1 VTAGKTLY
9 GECGGG
15 EYLSTSS
22 AAYTISGSAGTVTVV
37 NSCSNIISTGTNT
50 SNSCSITGVTAGDLI
65 VLCGIADSG
74 VSNSSLPMSD
84 GTTSFTL
91 TALQQSY
98 NSGSPDSKYQ
108 DEQCG
113 YLLSANPGNKTYTM
127 TFADTVNNNYTSMFA
142 VQLHSTVGTWHFDT
156 SAGSS
161 AAISANSSLNTGN
174 FTTTG
179 ATEAVIWDTD
189 LDFITATVSSPLIGS
204 TTPNEFSFS
213 PIGNNH
219 QYYMF
224 NTSFSGQAGT
234 LTYSTPTYWQTTIL
248 ALKAY

>member
-1 VTAGKTLY
+1 
-9 GECGGG
+9 
-15 EYLSTSS
+15 
-22 AAYTISGSAGTVTVV
+22 
-37 NSCSNIISTGTNT
+37 
-50 SNSCSITGVTAGDLI
+50 
-65 VLCGIADSG
+65 
-74 VSNSSLPMSD
+74 MSD

-189 LDFITATVSSPLIGS
+189 LAFITATVSSPLIGS

-213 PIGNNH
+213 PLGYNH